1 MWDMIGFS
9 FYAFEGIGC
18 VMPIMEQTRDKNQF
32 PKLLTAALMTL
43 ASLFI
48 FFGLI
53 CYASFMSSGNKSEDT
68 IIIYNIVPDNEKSL
82 RKTIIVITELLY
94 CVNLVFSYPLTVY
107 PANKIIESFIFH
119 KFFGM
124 KEVTLKRKWL
134 KNLSRLVVVFL
145 GCFLSITFEK
155 VLDNFLGVAGAV
167 LGISIILIV
176 PTLFHYKV
184 CATTPLEKKMD
195 IGFMLFSFAVLC
207 LCTYKGVEAWINEE
221 SESPDL

>member
-184 CATTPLEKKMD
+184 CATTP
-195 IGFMLFSFAVLC
+195 
-207 LCTYKGVEAWINEE
+207 
-221 SESPDL
+221 